1 MGRVSTETTSEE
13 FNSLHSTVEL
23 FSTGLSSLA
32 GTYEEALGQM
42 NLESVDFS
50 NWNDAV
56 KVKLENICDSL
67 KTAKSTISS
76 DVSGGSFSRLKTCAE
91 SLETLLQDCYDTKTS
106 IDSKKTE
113 LSNTNK
119 HPGRWVDIDQ
129 RPSYQKAGHTD
140 MRWVEDKSRVTS
152 EYSNLKNSIDTLET
166 DLSNKISECNALFA
180 EIETIEF
187 NSSTSSEAV
196 APSTSET
203 SSETASDSEYPE
215 GHTVTAREA
224 LDALGYNY
232 IAVYDESTT
241 YYAVDV
247 DLGSGQMTYYF
258 NSEESYQNFMRERE
272 FRQQLANAASN
283 GQELTINYDGTD
295 ITLEAEHNIP
305 SVGEP
310 TYLSTPYSQFGIN
323 VVSDDAGWD
332 HNNGDYKFYDSDG
345 ESYSVSDILLHASI

>member
-13 FNSLHSTVEL
+13 FNSLHNTVEL
-23 FSTGLSSLA
+23 FSKGLSSLA

-76 DVSGGSFSRLKTCAE
+76 DISGGSFSRLKTCAE
-91 SLETLLQDCYDTKTS
+91 SLETLLKDCYDKKVS
-106 IDSKKTE
+106 IDADMETLSTTPKKISKDITPPGNIIDPATGETRPRMKETIQQ
-113 LSNTNK
+113 TN
-119 HPGRWVDIDQ
+119 PA
-129 RPSYQKAGHTD
+129 YT
-140 MRWVEDKSRVTS
+140 
-152 EYSNLKNSIDTLET
+152 NLKNSIDTAVEEL
-166 DLSNKISECNALFA
+166 DNMIIDCNALFT
-180 EIETIEF
+180 ELETIEF

-203 SSETASDSEYPE
+203 SSETTSDSEYPE

-232 IAVYDESTT
+232 IDVYDESTT

-272 FRQQLANAASN
+272 FRQQLANAANN

-332 HNNGDYKFYDSDG
+332 NNNGDYKFYDSDG